1 MSTNKRQPGKN
12 ENDERV
18 GDDCDEGEQRPDDSE
33 QGQHKVQ
40 SAQPTHASSVRVPAG
55 QNYLKAF
62 YYVLPVHTIEVI
74 AGSLSDTAE
83 KNNKNYKKKLFFIFC
98 YMRLYCTTC

>member
-12 ENDERV
+12 EYDERV
-18 GDDCDEGEQRPDDSE
+18 GDDCDEGEQRPDDPE

-40 SAQPTHASSVRVPAG
+40 PAQPAHASLVRVRVTKNILYING
-55 QNYLKAF
+55 F
-62 YYVLPVHTIEVI
+62 YVLPVHPIEVI

-83 KNNKNYKKKLFFIFC
+83 KK
-98 YMRLYCTTC
+98 

>member
-33 QGQHKVQ
+33 QG
-40 SAQPTHASSVRVPAG
+40 
-55 QNYLKAF
+55 
-62 YYVLPVHTIEVI
+62 
-74 AGSLSDTAE
+74 
-83 KNNKNYKKKLFFIFC
+83 
-98 YMRLYCTTC
+98 